1 MKKQSFKTKTKH
13 PEWALKYKK
22 KGTEL
27 RLINGIYYLYEV
39 TSKWNPQKKR
49 SQKITKKFLGKIT
62 PEGFIESEKK
72 MLKEGYEKFIK
83 EPLQVKEYGASFFIL
98 NYFGEYISILKNHFA
113 DIWQDII
120 SLAFVRLLYQAPIK
134 NIGFYFEVSHLSEV
148 YPEITLGEK
157 RVGALYRKI
166 GTYRDKVVSFMKEFV
181 ETKDNIL
188 IDATHLISHSKCL
201 DIARY
206 GYNSQQQYDPQV
218 NLMFLF
224 SSQFQFPIF
233 YRIMPGNIR
242 EVKAFK
248 LTIQEAGVKDITI
261 IADKGFYSKNN
272 IEELDNEELSYLIPL
287 KRDNSLIDYTPLAMS
302 AKSGF
307 EGYFKYQ
314 ERFIWYYTIKQENK
328 KVIVFYD
335 DGLRS
340 KEEYDYLS
348 RIENKVENYTIE
360 VFKEKQ
366 ISFGTLSIYTNN
378 FEKSTQQIYEL
389 YKTLGNIETMTDN
402 FKNTLDADKSYMQ
415 NEEALQGW
423 MFINFVA
430 LQWYYKIYLL
440 LKQKNLLNRY
450 SPKDLLMHLSSIKCI
465 KINQKWNI
473 AEYTKKTQTLLDK
486 INLPIK

>member
-1 MKKQSFKTKTKH
+1 MKKQSTKIKH
-13 PEWALKYKK
+13 PEWALKFKK

-27 RLINGIYYLYEV
+27 RLINGTYYLYEV

-49 SQKITKKFLGKIT
+49 SQKITGKFLGKIT

-72 MLKEGYEKFIK
+72 KLKEGFERCIK

-98 NYFGEYISILKNHFA
+98 NYFNEYISILKNYFA

-134 NIGFYFEVSHLSEV
+134 NIGFHFEVSYLSEV
-148 YPEITLGEK
+148 YTEITLGEK

-166 GTYRDKVVSFMKEFV
+166 GTYRDKVVAFMKEFV
-181 ETKDNIL
+181 EAKDNLL
-188 IDATHLISHSKCL
+188 IDATHLISHSKYI
-201 DIARY
+201 DIAKY

-224 SSQFQFPIF
+224 SSQLQLPIF
-233 YRIMPGNIR
+233 YRIVPGDIR

-261 IADKGFYSKNN
+261 IADKGFYSKKN
-272 IEELDNEELSYLIPL
+272 IEELDNEELTYLIPL
-287 KRDNSLIDYTPLAMS
+287 KRDSSIIDYQPLAMT

-314 ERFIWYYTIKQENK
+314 ERFIWYYTIKQDK
-328 KVIVFYD
+328 KRVIVFYD

-340 KEEYDYLS
+340 KEEYDYLN

-366 ISFGTLSIYTNN
+366 ISFGTLAIYTNN
-378 FEKSTQQIYEL
+378 AEKPAQQIYEL
-389 YKTLGNIETMTDN
+389 YKTRGNIETMIDA
-402 FKNTLDADKSYMQ
+402 FKNTLEADKSYMQ
-415 NEEALQGW
+415 NEDALQGW
-423 MFINFVA
+423 MFINFIA

-440 LKQKNLLNRY
+440 LKQKNLLSSY
-450 SPKDLLMHLSSIKCI
+450 SPKDFLMYLSEIKSI
-465 KINQKWNI
+465 KINQKWLI
-473 AEYTKKTQTLLDK
+473 AEYTKKTQAILDK
-486 INLPIK
+486 INLPIT